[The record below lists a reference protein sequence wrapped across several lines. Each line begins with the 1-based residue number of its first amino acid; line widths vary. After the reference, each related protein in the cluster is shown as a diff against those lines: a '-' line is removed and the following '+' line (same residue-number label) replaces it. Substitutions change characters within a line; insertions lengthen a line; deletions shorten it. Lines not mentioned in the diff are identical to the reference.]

1 MDPYCEKERERE
13 VDILMSSTESVD
25 GSIRRRD
32 GMLNDGRFFKTTKPR
47 RYLISFLFYVKKR
60 NFNN

>member
-1 MDPYCEKERERE
+1 
-13 VDILMSSTESVD
+13 
-25 GSIRRRD
+25 
-32 GMLNDGRFFKTTKPR
+32 MLNDGRFFKTTKPR